1 MAKLSISILSS
12 DFLRLGEEV
21 RMAEDGGADYIHI
34 DAMDGVFVPNISFG
48 QFVTTR
54 LARECR
60 IPLDVH
66 IMAVEPE
73 RQIDAF
79 LTDKTEF
86 IVVHYEAVR
95 QLDRTLNYI
104 RSLGVKSGVALN
116 PASSPEQIEYAL
128 YAADQ
133 VLVMSVNPGFGGQKF
148 IPGAIDKVKRLAMM
162 RERAGLSFEI
172 AVDGGVNETTISPLL
187 GAGADILIIGSAIYG
202 AADKPAALR
211 NFRNIL
217 DGEAV

>member
-21 RMAEDGGADYIHI
+21 AMAEDGGADYIHI

-54 LARECR
+54 LAQKCR
-60 IPLDVH
+60 IPFDVH

-79 LTDKTEF
+79 MTDKTEF

-95 QLDRTLNYI
+95 HLDRTLNYI

-116 PASSPEQIEYAL
+116 PASSPEATEYAL

-148 IPGAIDKVKRLAMM
+148 IPGAVDKVRRLKEM
-162 RERAGLSFEI
+162 REQTGLSFEI
-172 AVDGGVNETTISPLL
+172 AVDGGVNETTIGSLMD
-187 GAGADILIIGSAIYG
+187 AGADILIIGSAIYG
-202 AADKPAALR
+202 ADDKSAALR
-211 NFRNIL
+211 KYRNIL
-217 DGEAV
+217 DGKAV